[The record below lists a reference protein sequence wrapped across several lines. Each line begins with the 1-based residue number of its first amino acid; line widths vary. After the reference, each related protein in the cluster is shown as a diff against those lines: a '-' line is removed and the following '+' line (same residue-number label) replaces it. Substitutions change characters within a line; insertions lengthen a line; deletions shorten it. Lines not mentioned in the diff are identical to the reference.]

1 MIKKTT
7 ANEWTQA
14 AKTPGT
20 LLKHRK
26 RGSTYSFTVVDAL
39 SGLVL
44 AVALCDGQSGRENF
58 LVEDHEEVIENGQE
72 ITTGEI
78 LSAIERSTWEQG
90 IHVTASA

>member
-26 RGSTYSFTVVDAL
+26 RGSTYSFTDSDAL
-39 SGLVL
+39 SGQVL
-44 AVALCDGQSGRENF
+44 AVALYDGQSGREDF
-58 LVEDHEEVIENGQE
+58 LVEAHEEVIENGHE
-72 ITTGEI
+72 ITTGP
-78 LSAIERSTWEQG
+78 
-90 IHVTASA
+90 